1 MKLYA
6 GVEAGGTKFVCAV
19 GNGEGEIYDRV
30 SLPTTTPDETI
41 PQLIEFLSHI
51 KHKGTLAAIGI
62 GSFGPIDTHTD
73 SDTYGFIT
81 STPKTA
87 WINCD
92 IVSPFK
98 HHFNLPIGF
107 ATDVATAALGEYRW
121 GAGQGLSN
129 FLYMTVGT
137 GIGAASIING
147 EVLHGMGHQEIG
159 HMLIPHDKKLDPFKG
174 MCPYHHDCL
183 EGLACG
189 GAIKERWHVNSA
201 LDLPADHLAWDLEAD
216 YLATALAN
224 CLLTSTPER
233 IILGGGVMRQ
243 MHLFPKI
250 RAKVLQK
257 LNGYIS
263 EPALLE
269 HIDDF
274 IVPPGLSDRAGVAGA
289 IALAKQADV
298 KPAKFQ

>member
-6 GVEAGGTKFVCAV
+6 GIEAGGTKFVCAI
-19 GNGEGEIYDRV
+19 GNGEGEIYDRLT
-30 SLPTTTPDETI
+30 LPTATPEETI
-41 PQLIEFLSHI
+41 PQLINFLSTI
-51 KHKGTLAAIGI
+51 KHKDKLAAIGI
-62 GSFGPIDTHTD
+62 GAFGPIDTHHD

-81 STPKTA
+81 STPKTE

-98 HHFNLPIGF
+98 EHFKVPVGF
-107 ATDVATAALGEYRW
+107 ETDVATAALGEYRW
-121 GAGQGLSN
+121 GAGQGLKN

-137 GIGAASIING
+137 GIGAASVVNG
-147 EVLHGMGHQEIG
+147 ELLRGMGHQEVG
-159 HMLIPHDKKLDPFKG
+159 HSLIPHDKKHDPFAG
-174 MCPYHHDCL
+174 VCPYHHDCL

-189 GAIKERWHVNSA
+189 GAIKERWHVTSA
-201 LDLPADHLAWDLEAD
+201 LDLPADHPAWDLQAD
-216 YLATALAN
+216 YLAAALAN
-224 CLLTSTPER
+224 CILTTTPER
-233 IILGGGVMRQ
+233 IIMGGGVMRQ

-250 RAKVLQK
+250 RTKVLQK

-263 EPALLE
+263 EPALLD

-289 IALAKQADV
+289 IALAKQAYLS
-298 KPAKFQ
+298 PPS